1 MLEEED
7 LRLRMR
13 GKFFIF
19 CSSPVEDSMTAD
31 IVVDVGNG
39 EPSFWIWVTEEMVPS
54 MVHEPCSID
63 NESYVIINEDQVVDG
78 IGYFMARCILSNP
91 NSKV

>member
-54 MVHEPCSID
+54 MVHELLIMRAMSSSMKI
-63 NESYVIINEDQVVDG
+63 
-78 IGYFMARCILSNP
+78 
-91 NSKV
+91 KW

>member
-39 EPSFWIWVTEEMVPS
+39 EPSFWIWVTKEMVPS

-63 NESYVIINEDQVVDG
+63 NESYVIINEDQVVDD
-78 IGYFMARCILSNP
+78 IGYFMARCILANP